1 MTPGNRSSIVGAI
14 DCHAHVFCNA
24 NYPYADNPVY
34 EPLPNRKGT
43 VGTFLATL
51 DAHGLTHG
59 LVIGAQPYGS
69 DNRCMLDAIAE
80 SRGRLKGI
88 ALVRT
93 GIADRELTGLADRG
107 VVGIRIN
114 LSTDGMTPLT
124 ERGANRLLRRIREM
138 NWFVEVHCQG
148 DELAEA
154 APLLQSAGVH
164 VLIDHFGR
172 PDPERGL
179 DQPGFQALVE
189 IGKTGRGAVKL
200 SGPFRSSIDGPPYLD
215 CDPFVAAAIE
225 AFGLENCVWG
235 SDWPYVLT
243 DEPIDYGTVYGC
255 LSRWLPD
262 PQDRHMV
269 LWESPKRLFG
279 F

>member
-1 MTPGNRSSIVGAI
+1 MTPGNGSSIVGAI
-14 DCHAHVFCNA
+14 DCHVHVFCDA
-24 NYPYADNPVY
+24 DYPYADNPVY
-34 EPLPNRKGT
+34 EPRPDRKGT

-59 LVIGAQPYGS
+59 LLIGAQPYGS

-93 GIADRELTGLADRG
+93 GITDRELTRLADRG

-114 LSTDGMTPLT
+114 LSTDGMRPLT
-124 ERGANRLLRRIREM
+124 ERGAKRLLRRICEM
-138 NWFVEVHCQG
+138 NWFVEIHCQM

-154 APLLQSAGVH
+154 APLLQTTGVR

-179 DQPGFQALVE
+179 TQPGFQALVE
-189 IGKTGRGAVKL
+189 IGKTGGGAVKL

-215 CDPFVAAAIE
+215 CDPFVAAAVE

-235 SDWPYVLT
+235 SDWPFVLT

-262 PQDRHMV
+262 PQDRHTV
-269 LWESPKRLFG
+269 LWESPKRLFE